1 MSSCLS
7 VCQSNLPPPSSC
19 SAQLQPARAA
29 HWQAEEKPC
38 GVQHEAKGTAWPPRV
53 ALHLQPSHSEANLP
67 AGSSSCS
74 GRGMGKAGR
83 GGCHKHGRGG
93 VDAPRT
99 AAPTADRHTPK
110 APSLQ
115 LTPPH
120 PHLHRA
126 SKVAPGVGVL
136 LAAVK
141 ALGVLRPAGLQAA
154 GARGQGK
161 EDRFCHTSAKVYC
174 TPPAPA
180 ADRTLPQCRH
190 ACRQKPAPPPAHL
203 APVQARAAALAEE
216 LDDALELSVS
226 LAAAAAHVVL

>member
-154 GARGQGK
+154 GRGGKGKKTGSATLQQKFTARRQ
-161 EDRFCHTSAKVYC
+161 RLLLTAPCPSAGMR
-174 TPPAPA
+174 A
-180 ADRTLPQCRH
+180 AKNRHPHQLTLPQCR
-190 ACRQKPAPPPAHL
+190 RAP
-203 APVQARAAALAEE
+203 QR
-216 LDDALELSVS
+216 SRKS
-226 LAAAAAHVVL
+226 WMTRWN